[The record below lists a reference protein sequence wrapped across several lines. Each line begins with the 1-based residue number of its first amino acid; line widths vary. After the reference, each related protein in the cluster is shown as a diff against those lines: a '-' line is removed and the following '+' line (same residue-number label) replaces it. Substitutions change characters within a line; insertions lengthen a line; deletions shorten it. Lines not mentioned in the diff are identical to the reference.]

1 MELKYKGSF
10 KRDFNINN
18 QTIVKA
24 VYEAVINIKTA
35 SNISKI
41 NDLKKLKK
49 YSVHY
54 RIKIAE
60 NYRLGIIIR
69 KNTVYFVRIGH
80 RSSFYKYFP

>member
-1 MELKYKGSF
+1 MFLKMKFLKYSGNMELKYKGSF

-41 NDLKKLKK
+41 NDLKK
-49 YSVHY
+49 
-54 RIKIAE
+54 
-60 NYRLGIIIR
+60 
-69 KNTVYFVRIGH
+69 T
-80 RSSFYKYFP
+80 